1 MYETVRQQIM
11 KAWVGRCAKEFRPP
25 PEDGKKS
32 MKAVQEV
39 TRPELYTIRSRLSYT
54 FSLGSWHEGSKGKG
68 RKSWYD
74 PRFTGAV

>member
-1 MYETVRQQIM
+1 M
-11 KAWVGRCAKEFRPP
+11 KAWVGRCAKEFSTGVRSP

-32 MKAVQEV
+32 TKAVQEV
-39 TRPELYTIRSRLSYT
+39 RRPELYTVRSRLSYT

-74 PRFTGAV
+74 PRFTGSV